1 MKGHAGG
8 SSPDALDD
16 EKMRLLK
23 AVASGAAIA
32 DLAADLGY
40 SQRSMYRALASL
52 WRALGVPDRV
62 QGIRKAAA
70 EGLLN

>member
-1 MKGHAGG
+1 MKGHVGG
-8 SSPDALDD
+8 GAPSALDD
-16 EKMRLLK
+16 EQMRLLR

-40 SQRSMYRALASL
+40 SQRSMYRALTAL

-62 QGIRKAAA
+62 QGIRRAAA